1 MSQQLV
7 KELIPFTTN
16 NIYRQYFEEFYD
28 FGDANNYKQ
37 STTST
42 TSSGVSFNGLNPN
55 FVFPTKNIN
64 KIEQD
69 GLLIDGYNCT
79 ITVPHSQDFTICM
92 GIEFLETSNFNLYS
106 VVTNQNTK
114 TQLNYDSRLR
124 RLNLKTNRG
133 TSNITVPSSFF
144 YKFSCYWWW

>member
-1 MSQQLV
+1 
-7 KELIPFTTN
+7 
-16 NIYRQYFEEFYD
+16 
-28 FGDANNYKQ
+28 
-37 STTST
+37 
-42 TSSGVSFNGLNPN
+42 
-55 FVFPTKNIN
+55 
-64 KIEQD
+64 
-69 GLLIDGYNCT
+69 
-79 ITVPHSQDFTICM
+79 M

>member
-69 GLLIDGYNCT
+69 GLLIDG
-79 ITVPHSQDFTICM
+79 
-92 GIEFLETSNFNLYS
+92 
-106 VVTNQNTK
+106 
-114 TQLNYDSRLR
+114 
-124 RLNLKTNRG
+124 
-133 TSNITVPSSFF
+133 
-144 YKFSCYWWW
+144 